1 MSGSDWIELLSDIV
15 LIYCCLS
22 SFDQFDLP
30 QSQERHD
37 DVGIRAVQLLLADK
51 DVGLSIRVFVY
62 FAAKPFRATYLPLA
76 GVEPLNAMGECSV

>member
-37 DVGIRAVQLLLADK
+37 VGIRAVQLLLADK
-51 DVGLSIRVFVY
+51 DVGLSIRLFVY
-62 FAAKPFRATYLPLA
+62 SAAKPFRATYLPLA